1 MLATGGSSIAAIN
14 ILLNSGVKEEN
25 IIFICIICASYGLQI
40 VQSTFPKIKII
51 YAVQDEALNAQK
63 YIVPGLGDFGD
74 RYFGTL

>member
-1 MLATGGSSIAAIN
+1 MLATGGSSTAALN
-14 ILLNSGVKEEN
+14 IILDSGVKEEN
-25 IIFICIICASYGLQI
+25 IIFLCIICSKYGLQM

-51 YAVQDEALNAQK
+51 YAVQDETLNAQK